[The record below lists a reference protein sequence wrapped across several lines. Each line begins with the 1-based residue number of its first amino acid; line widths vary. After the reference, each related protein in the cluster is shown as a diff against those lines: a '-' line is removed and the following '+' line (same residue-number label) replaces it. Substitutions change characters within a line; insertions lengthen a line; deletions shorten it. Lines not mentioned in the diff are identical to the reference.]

1 MMSGM
6 RRSIACL
13 CASVPLCLCGE
24 ISRMTSQI
32 ARSYLYVPG
41 NRPERFDKACA
52 AGADAVIVDLEDAV
66 PPTEKDSARAAMAA
80 WLSPDKAV
88 LVRVNA
94 SGSEWFDR
102 DLAACDVAG
111 VIGVILPKAE
121 KIGDAVV
128 SLCRKRGVAL
138 FPLIETAVGMS
149 QAEAVAATP
158 CVQRL
163 MFGTID
169 FQFELGIDGDGDELL
184 AFRSRLVLAS
194 RLAGIQSPVDGPCTS
209 WADTALLIADSRRAR
224 KLGFGGK
231 LCIHP
236 KQVANV
242 NAAFSPDETEIAW
255 AHKVLEAAKRSG
267 GAAVAVDGRMI
278 DRPVIL
284 KAEQIARQAARN
296 AK

>member
-1 MMSGM
+1 MS
-6 RRSIACL
+6 SE
-13 CASVPLCLCGE
+13 V
-24 ISRMTSQI
+24 T
-32 ARSYLYVPG
+32 RSYLYVPG
-41 NRPERFDKACA
+41 NRPDRFDKACA

-66 PPTEKDSARAAMAA
+66 PPAEKDSARAALAS

-94 SGSEWFDR
+94 AGSEWFGR
-102 DLAACDVAG
+102 DLAACDAAG
-111 VIGVILPKAE
+111 VTGVILPKAE
-121 KIGDAVV
+121 QIDVGVV
-128 SLCRKRGVAL
+128 SLCRRKGIAL
-138 FPLIETAVGMS
+138 FPLIETAVGMAR
-149 QAEAVAATP
+149 AEAVAAMP
-158 CVQRL
+158 CVQRV

-194 RLAGIQSPVDGPCTS
+194 RLAGIQSPVDGPCPT
-209 WADTALLIADSRRAR
+209 WEDTELLVADSRRAR

-236 KQVANV
+236 KQVATV
-242 NAAFSPDETEIAW
+242 NAAFSPSEAEIAW
-255 AHKVLEAAKRSG
+255 AHKVLDAAKRSG

-284 KAEQIARQAARN
+284 KAEQIVRQAAWK

>member
-1 MMSGM
+1 MSPD
-6 RRSIACL
+6 
-13 CASVPLCLCGE
+13 V
-24 ISRMTSQI
+24 

-52 AGADAVIVDLEDAV
+52 AGADAVIIDLEDAV
-66 PPTEKDSARAAMAA
+66 PPAEKDSARAALAS

-94 SGSEWFDR
+94 AGSQWFER
-102 DLAACDVAG
+102 DLAACELAG
-111 VIGVILPKAE
+111 VAGVILPKAE
-121 KIGDAVV
+121 TIADGVV
-128 SLCRKRGVAL
+128 GLCRRKGLAL
-138 FPLIETAVGMS
+138 YPLIETAVGMAR
-149 QAEAVAATP
+149 AEAVAATA

-169 FQFELGIDGDGDELL
+169 FQFDLGIDGDGDELL

-209 WADTALLIADSRRAR
+209 WEDTDLLLADSGRAR

-236 KQVANV
+236 RQVAHV
-242 NAAFSPDETEIAW
+242 NAAFAPTAEEITW
-255 AHKVLEAAKRSG
+255 ARRVVAAAAESK
-267 GAAVAVDGRMI
+267 GAAVALDGRMI

-284 KAEQIARQAARN
+284 KAEQIVREAALRTN
-296 AK
+296 KM

>member
-1 MMSGM
+1 MS
-6 RRSIACL
+6 AE
-13 CASVPLCLCGE
+13 V
-24 ISRMTSQI
+24 
-32 ARSYLYVPG
+32 ARSYLYVPA

-66 PPTEKDSARAAMAA
+66 PPAEKDSARAALAA
-80 WLSPDKAV
+80 WLSPEKAV

-94 SGSEWFDR
+94 AGSEWHGR
-102 DLAACDVAG
+102 DLAACDAAG

-121 KIGDAVV
+121 GIDEGVV
-128 SLCRKRGVAL
+128 ALCRGRGLAL
-138 FPLIETAVGMS
+138 FPLIETALGMA
-149 QAEAVAATP
+149 QVEAVAATP

-194 RLAGIQSPVDGPCTS
+194 RLAGIQAPVDGPCTS
-209 WADTALLIADSRRAR
+209 WEDRELLRTDSQRAR

-236 KQVANV
+236 KQVAIV
-242 NAAFSPDETEIAW
+242 NAAFSPGEAEIAW
-255 AHKVLEAAKRSG
+255 ARRVIEAAQRSG

-284 KAEQIARQAARN
+284 RAEHIARQAARN

>member
-1 MMSGM
+1 MS
-6 RRSIACL
+6 AE
-13 CASVPLCLCGE
+13 V
-24 ISRMTSQI
+24 

-66 PPTEKDSARAAMAA
+66 PPAEKDSARAALAS
-80 WLSPDKAV
+80 WLSSDRAV
-88 LVRVNA
+88 VVRVNA
-94 SGSEWFDR
+94 AGSEWFDG
-102 DLAACDVAG
+102 DLAACDAPG

-121 KIGDAVV
+121 KIGDAVI
-128 SLCRKRGVAL
+128 SLCRKRDMAL
-138 FPLIETAVGMS
+138 LPLIETAVGMA

-169 FQFELGIDGDGDELL
+169 FQFELDIDGDGDELV

-194 RLAGIQSPVDGPCTS
+194 KLAGIQSPVDGPCTS
-209 WADTALLIADSRRAR
+209 WEDQALLMADSRRAR

-236 KQVANV
+236 KQVATV
-242 NAAFSPDETEIAW
+242 NAAFAPTVDELTW
-255 AHKVLEAAKRSG
+255 ARRVVAAAAESK
-267 GAAVAVDGRMI
+267 GAAVALDGRMV

-284 KAEQIARQAARN
+284 KAEQMVREAARRKN
-296 AK
+296 

>member
-1 MMSGM
+1 MSM
-6 RRSIACL
+6 N
-13 CASVPLCLCGE
+13 PE
-24 ISRMTSQI
+24 I

-66 PPTEKDSARAAMAA
+66 PPAEKDSARAALVS

-88 LVRVNA
+88 VVRVNA
-94 SGSEWFDR
+94 TGSEWFDR
-102 DLAACDVAG
+102 DLAACDAAG
-111 VIGVILPKAE
+111 VTGVVLPKAE
-121 KIGDAVV
+121 KIDEGVV
-128 SLCRKRGVAL
+128 SLCRRRGIAL
-138 FPLIETAVGMS
+138 FPLIETALGMA

-169 FQFELGIDGDGDELL
+169 FQFELGIDGDGDELV

-194 RLAGIQSPVDGPCTS
+194 RLAGIQPPVDGPCTS
-209 WADTALLIADSRRAR
+209 WDDRELLMADSQRAR

-236 KQVANV
+236 QQVAIV

-255 AHKVLEAAKRSG
+255 ARKVLDAAQRSG

-284 KAEQIARQAARN
+284 KAERIIRDSRRSS
-296 AK
+296 

>member
-1 MMSGM
+1 MFMNPE
-6 RRSIACL
+6 
-13 CASVPLCLCGE
+13 V
-24 ISRMTSQI
+24 

-41 NRPERFDKACA
+41 NRPDRFDKACA

-66 PPTEKDSARAAMAA
+66 PPVEKEAARAALAS
-80 WLSPDKAV
+80 WLSPDKSV
-88 LVRVNA
+88 MVRVNA
-94 SGSEWFDR
+94 AGSEWFER
-102 DLAACDVAG
+102 DLAACDAAG
-111 VIGVILPKAE
+111 VAGVILPKAE
-121 KIGDAVV
+121 EIDDGVL
-128 SLCRKRGVAL
+128 SLCRRRGIACL
-138 FPLIETAVGMS
+138 PLIETAAGMA
-149 QAEAVAATP
+149 QAESVAATP

-209 WADTALLIADSRRAR
+209 WEDQALLMADSQRAR

-236 KQVANV
+236 KQVAIV
-242 NAAFSPDETEIAW
+242 NAAFSPDEAQIAW
-255 AHKVLEAAKRSG
+255 ASKVLDAAQRSG

-284 KAEQIARQAARN
+284 KAERIARQAARN
-296 AK
+296 TK

>member
-1 MMSGM
+1 MNPE
-6 RRSIACL
+6 
-13 CASVPLCLCGE
+13 V
-24 ISRMTSQI
+24 

-41 NRPERFDKACA
+41 NRPDRFDKACA

-66 PPTEKDSARAAMAA
+66 PPAEKDSARAALVS
-80 WLSPDKAV
+80 WLSPAKAV

-94 SGSEWFDR
+94 AGSEWFDR
-102 DLAACDVAG
+102 DLAACDAAG
-111 VIGVILPKAE
+111 VTGVILPKAE
-121 KIGDAVV
+121 KIDADLI
-128 SLCRKRGVAL
+128 SLCRRKGVAL
-138 FPLIETAVGMS
+138 LPLIETAVGMA

-158 CVQRL
+158 CTQRL

-169 FQFELGIDGDGDELL
+169 FQFELGIDGDGDELV

-209 WADTALLIADSRRAR
+209 WEDQALLMADSLRAR

-236 KQVANV
+236 RQVATV
-242 NAAFSPDETEIAW
+242 NAAFSPSEAQIAW
-255 AHKVLEAAKRSG
+255 ARKVLDAAQRSG

-284 KAEQIARQAARN
+284 KAEQIVRQSARG

>member
-1 MMSGM
+1 MS
-6 RRSIACL
+6 SD
-13 CASVPLCLCGE
+13 
-24 ISRMTSQI
+24 I

-41 NRPERFDKACA
+41 NRPDRFDKARA

-66 PPTEKDSARAAMAA
+66 PPAEKDAARAAMAS
-80 WLSPDKAV
+80 WLSPHTPV
-88 LVRVNA
+88 LVRINA
-94 SGSEWFDR
+94 AGSQWFER
-102 DLAACDVAG
+102 DLAACDAGGVGG
-111 VIGVILPKAE
+111 VIVPKAE
-121 KIGDAVV
+121 DIGDDVIA
-128 SLCRKRGVAL
+128 LCRKRGIAL
-138 FPLIETAVGMS
+138 LPLIETGIGMS
-149 QAEAVAATP
+149 QVQAVARTP

-184 AFRSRLVLAS
+184 AFRSMLVLAS

-209 WADTALLIADSRRAR
+209 WEDQALLLADSQRAR

-236 KQVANV
+236 KQIATV
-242 NAAFSPDETEIAW
+242 NAAFSPSEAQIAW
-255 AHKVLEAAKRSG
+255 ARQVLDAAQRSG

-284 KAEQIARQAARN
+284 KAEQIMRQAGEAAN
-296 AK
+296 

>member
-1 MMSGM
+1 M
-6 RRSIACL
+6 RAE
-13 CASVPLCLCGE
+13 V
-24 ISRMTSQI
+24 

-52 AGADAVIVDLEDAV
+52 AGADAVIIDFEDAV
-66 PPTEKDSARAAMAA
+66 PPAEKDAARAALSA
-80 WLSPDKAV
+80 WLSVDKAV

-94 SGSEWFDR
+94 ASSEWFER
-102 DLAACDVAG
+102 DLAACDVPGVAG
-111 VIGVILPKAE
+111 VVLPKAE
-121 KIGDAVV
+121 IVDPRAIALCQRRKI
-128 SLCRKRGVAL
+128 AL
-138 FPLIETAVGMS
+138 FPLIETAVGMA

-194 RLAGIQSPVDGPCTS
+194 KLAGIHSPVDGPCTS
-209 WADTALLIADSRRAR
+209 WEDPALLTEDSLRSR

-236 KQVANV
+236 KQVATV
-242 NAAFSPDETEIAW
+242 NAAFSPSDAEVEW
-255 AHKVLEAAKRSG
+255 ARKVLDAAQRSG

-284 KAEQIARQAARN
+284 KAEQIVALASRRVN
-296 AK
+296 

>member
-1 MMSGM
+1 MN
-6 RRSIACL
+6 
-13 CASVPLCLCGE
+13 PD
-24 ISRMTSQI
+24 I

-66 PPTEKDSARAAMAA
+66 PAAQKDSARAALVS
-80 WLSPDKAV
+80 WLSPGKPI

-94 SGSEWFDR
+94 AGSPWFDR
-102 DLAACDVAG
+102 DLAACDAPGVAG
-111 VIGVILPKAE
+111 LVVPKAE
-121 KIGDAVV
+121 KIGESVIA
-128 SLCRKRGVAL
+128 LCRKRGLAL
-138 FPLIETAVGMS
+138 FPLVETAVGMAR
-149 QAEAVAATP
+149 AEELAATP
-158 CVQRL
+158 CVRAL

-194 RLAGIQSPVDGPCTS
+194 RLAGIESPVDGPCTS
-209 WADTALLIADSRRAR
+209 WEDGELLSADSQRAR
-224 KLGFGGK
+224 KFGFGGK

-236 KQVANV
+236 RQVATV
-242 NAAFSPDETEIAW
+242 NRAFSPGVEEIAW
-255 AHKVLEAAKRSG
+255 ARKVLDAAQRSG

-284 KAEQIARQAARN
+284 KAERIARDAARR
-296 AK
+296 AES

>member
-1 MMSGM
+1 MSAG
-6 RRSIACL
+6 
-13 CASVPLCLCGE
+13 
-24 ISRMTSQI
+24 I

-41 NRPERFDKACA
+41 NRPDRFDKACA
-52 AGADAVIVDLEDAV
+52 AGADAVILDLEDAV
-66 PPTEKDSARAAMAA
+66 PPAEKDAARAALSA
-80 WLSPDKAV
+80 WLSADKAV

-94 SGSEWFDR
+94 AGSEWFGR
-102 DLAACDVAG
+102 DLAACDVPG
-111 VIGVILPKAE
+111 VTGVVLPKAE
-121 KIGDAVV
+121 IVDPRAIALCQRRKI
-128 SLCRKRGVAL
+128 AL
-138 FPLIETAVGMS
+138 FPLIETAVGMA

-169 FQFELGIDGDGDELL
+169 FQFDLGIDGDGDELL

-194 RLAGIQSPVDGPCTS
+194 KLAGIHSPVDGPCTS
-209 WADTALLIADSRRAR
+209 WEDPALLTKDSLRSR

-236 KQVANV
+236 KQVATV
-242 NAAFSPDETEIAW
+242 NAAFSPSDAEVEW
-255 AHKVLEAAKRSG
+255 ARKVLDAAQRSG

-284 KAEQIARQAARN
+284 KAEQIVALASRRAN
-296 AK
+296 

>member
-1 MMSGM
+1 MS
-6 RRSIACL
+6 AP
-13 CASVPLCLCGE
+13 V
-24 ISRMTSQI
+24 

-41 NRPERFDKACA
+41 NRPDRFDKACA
-52 AGADAVIVDLEDAV
+52 AGADSVIIDLEDAV
-66 PPTEKDSARAAMAA
+66 PPAQKDAARAALSA
-80 WLSPDKAV
+80 WLSADKAI

-94 SGSEWFDR
+94 EGSEWFGR
-102 DLAACDVAG
+102 DLAACDAAG
-111 VIGVILPKAE
+111 VTGVILPKAE
-121 KIGDAVV
+121 KIGDGVV
-128 SLCRKRGVAL
+128 ALCSRKGVAL
-138 FPLIETAVGMS
+138 YPLIETAAGMA

-209 WADTALLIADSRRAR
+209 WEDSELLLADARRAR
-224 KLGFGGK
+224 RMGFGGK

-236 KQVANV
+236 RQVAHV
-242 NAAFSPDETEIAW
+242 NAAFAPTAEELAW
-255 AHKVLEAAKRSG
+255 AGRVVAAAAESK
-267 GAAVAVDGRMI
+267 GAAVAMDGRMI

-284 KAEQIARQAARN
+284 KAEQIVREAALRSSK
-296 AK
+296 AG